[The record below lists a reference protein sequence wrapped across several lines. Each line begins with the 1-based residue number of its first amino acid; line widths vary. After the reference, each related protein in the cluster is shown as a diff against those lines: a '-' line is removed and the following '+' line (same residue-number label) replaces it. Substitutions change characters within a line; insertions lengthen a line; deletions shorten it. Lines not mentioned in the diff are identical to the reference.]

1 MLPKRQNDKE
11 YEIDID
17 PDVFNNV
24 YLPYINNLSRVQI
37 FFGGSSSGK
46 SVFLAQRDIVK
57 ILKGGRNFLVCR
69 QVGKTLRGSVVQ
81 ELVKVI
87 NDWNLE
93 ELFTIN
99 KTDGT
104 ITCQNGYQIVFCGLD
119 DVEKL
124 KSMVPAKGVFTDIR
138 IEEAT
143 EVSKN
148 SIKQLMKRQRGG
160 DPTLRKTLTLSLNP
174 ILKTHW
180 IYTEYFSGIGWAD
193 NQIQYQGERVCILK
207 TWYIHNRFLTPDD
220 VYDLEHETD
229 KYYYNVYTLGN
240 WGILGNVIFTN
251 WKVEDLSGMRDQF
264 TNRRNGLDFG
274 FADDPAAC
282 GASHYDKKRKTIYV
296 FGELYERGLTNDLL
310 AAEIKN
316 LIGAD
321 YVTCDSA
328 EPKSIAELIKFG
340 VRARAAKKGKDSVN
354 FGIQWLQRQTIIM
367 DTSCIHAHHEIS
379 TYHWKEDKD
388 GNAMKIPVDKDNHF
402 IDQLRYAYEDDM
414 EDLGRGAGLV
424 AFAG

>member
-1 MLPKRQNDKE
+1 MTRIEFHDRVINT
-11 YEIDID
+11 
-17 PDVFNNV
+17 V
-24 YLPYINNLSRVQI
+24 YQPYLTNFTRTQV
-37 FFGGSSSGK
+37 FFGGSGSGK
-46 SVFLAQRDIVK
+46 SVFLAQRYV
-57 ILKGGRNFLVCR
+57 LWVLQGGRNVLICR
-69 QVGKTLRGSVVQ
+69 KVARTIRRSVFN
-81 ELVKVI
+81 EIEKVI
-87 NDWNLE
+87 ADWGVKD
-93 ELFTIN
+93 LFSVNHSEFIV
-99 KTDGT
+99 
-104 ITCQNGYQIVFCGLD
+104 TCSNGYQILFAGLD
-119 DVEKL
+119 DIEKV
-124 KSMVPAKGVFTDIR
+124 KSITPKKGVITDVWV
-138 IEEAT
+138 EEST
-143 EVSKN
+143 ETSKN
-148 SIKQLMKRQRGG
+148 DIKQLMKRQRGG

-251 WKVEDLSGMRDQF
+251 WKIQDLSGMRDQF

-367 DTSCIHAHHEIS
+367 DVSCIHAQHEIS